1 MKAIS
6 TSKVYISFSKYRE
19 SLLYPLHEG
28 IEGADLRYEVQF
40 FKDLISYLSV
50 EHLIIK
56 YVLIHEQ

>member
-28 IEGADLRYEVQF
+28 IEGPDLRYEVQF
-40 FKDLISYLSV
+40 FKDMISYLSV

-56 YVLIHEQ
+56 YVLIHQQ